1 MFDRLADSI
10 PAGRAEE
17 ARGPTGYICRT
28 PRAFDI
34 AHVGYTGSDEDR
46 ERWLQI
52 GIWLHRNDDELYRA
66 WFEAGSSGTVAED
79 FIDLNGTP
87 SRDFLSEDYGYDVVV
102 THNLWGFPDESEIGG
117 SGPAA
122 CSIHHGIERWRA
134 RLQGSMARYIFLFG
148 TDFNAGD
155 LGPTPGGYDCY
166 FVSSASFMTVLVS
179 RHLTGKLSAPDQD
192 ISFRDMGSARLLRL
206 PELLRNRSLDLSY
219 TGVTGGQLVLLRG
232 MVHLED
238 LRLVGTRITDDDLAL
253 IGQCPSIRNL
263 NLDGSSISGAGVA
276 HLRELREL
284 EALSLNETKIEG
296 DCLKDLKHFSRLQW
310 LSLVGTG
317 IGDDGLHYL
326 DSIKNLR
333 TLILVG
339 TRVTTNGA
347 ERLRRALP
355 QCGIDFRQ

>member
-10 PAGRAEE
+10 PAGRDEE
-17 ARGPTGYICRT
+17 GRGPARYNCRT
-28 PRAFDI
+28 ARVIEI
-34 AHVGYTGSDEDR
+34 AHVGHTGTDEDR

-52 GIWLHRNDDELYRA
+52 GIWLRRNDDDLYRA
-66 WFEAGSSGTVAED
+66 WFETGSGGAVAEE
-79 FIDLNGTP
+79 FIDLNGAP

-102 THNLWGFPDESEIGG
+102 THNLWGFPNESEIGG

-122 CSIHHGIERWRA
+122 CSIHHGIERWRK
-134 RLQGSMARYIFLFG
+134 RLQGSGARYIFLFG

-155 LGPTPGGYDCY
+155 LGLTLAGYDCY
-166 FVSSASFMTVLVS
+166 FVSSACFMTALVS
-179 RHLTGKLSAPDQD
+179 RDLSGKLAAPEED
-192 ISFRDMGSARLLRL
+192 ISFRDMASARLQRL
-206 PELLRNRSLDLSY
+206 PELLQNRSLDLSY
-219 TGVTGGQLVLLRG
+219 AGVTGVQLVLLKG
-232 MVHLED
+232 MAHLED

-253 IGQCPSIRNL
+253 IGQCPSIRKL
-263 NLDGSSISGAGVA
+263 NLDGNSISGTGVA

-284 EALSLNETKIEG
+284 EALSLNESKIEC
-296 DCLKDLKHFSRLQW
+296 DSLKHLEHFTRLQW

-326 DSIKNLR
+326 ASIKCLR

-339 TRVTTNGA
+339 TRVTTEGV

-355 QCGIDFRQ
+355 QCAIDFRQ